1 MCHSFFPL
9 LRPHA
14 RVVNVTSQLGKLK
27 IVSPSLQSKFASP
40 SLKEAELASL
50 MEKYISDSKEGKVT
64 ENGWPVDD
72 TTYSPAYSVSKLAV
86 TALSAMQARAFKQ
99 DPREG
104 ILVNAVCPGWVRTD
118 MGGPR
123 AQRSPDEGADSPVYC
138 ALLPRGTTSPDGN
151 LVYSRE
157 IVRFAILMD
166 KSSNSP
172 VARLPEVEGLDG
184 RFNDVIFCGSEGQQH
199 VVFFPGDVQD
209 YIENMERHSDNKKW
223 KQWNLESTA
232 KILEKR
238 FPNSF
243 VWVVRPSRYHLNT
256 FACYQNFVETNMFG
270 VPDHRNPE
278 YGALK
283 HLRALLEAAVRKTL
297 DIPEEDEDPTFDFP
311 VVLVGFSKG
320 CVVLNQII
328 YELSMVSASD
338 DSRLS
343 DFVSR
348 ITTMYWLDGGHSH
361 SGESNTWITDK
372 KYLDH
377 LASHESSIRVHVTPY
392 QIQDSS
398 RPWVGKEQK
407 KFVDNLRSLG
417 KKDVKVKV
425 HFQDRDP
432 SLAFH
437 FKLLEHFKTSFKG
450 KV

>member
-1 MCHSFFPL
+1 M
-9 LRPHA
+9 
-14 RVVNVTSQLGKLK
+14 
-27 IVSPSLQSKFASP
+27 SLW
-40 SLKEAELASL
+40 
-50 MEKYISDSKEGKVT
+50 KYF
-64 ENGWPVDD
+64 
-72 TTYSPAYSVSKLAV
+72 
-86 TALSAMQARAFKQ
+86 TA
-99 DPREG
+99 
-104 ILVNAVCPGWVRTD
+104 
-118 MGGPR
+118 
-123 AQRSPDEGADSPVYC
+123 
-138 ALLPRGTTSPDGN
+138 
-151 LVYSRE
+151 
-157 IVRFAILMD
+157 
-166 KSSNSP
+166 
-172 VARLPEVEGLDG
+172 
-184 RFNDVIFCGSEGQQH
+184 
-199 VVFFPGDVQD
+199 
-209 YIENMERHSDNKKW
+209 
-223 KQWNLESTA
+223 
-232 KILEKR
+232 
-238 FPNSF
+238 
-243 VWVVRPSRYHLNT
+243 
-256 FACYQNFVETNMFG
+256 
-270 VPDHRNPE
+270 
-278 YGALK
+278 
-283 HLRALLEAAVRKTL
+283 L

-348 ITTMYWLDGGHSH
+348 ITTMYWLDGGH